1 MSRKSALMEEGNR
14 AYAALQWADGRT
26 QKEIATTFGVTTATV
41 CTAIEKFLR
50 RWTDAPVR
58 PEDGPSRYA
67 RGKVKAQ
74 VDERLGLV
82 PQALLNYMESL
93 TP

>member
-1 MSRKSALMEEGNR
+1 MSRRSALVEEGNR

-26 QKEIATTFGVTTATV
+26 QKEIATIFGVTTATV
-41 CTAIEKFLR
+41 CTSIEKFLR

-58 PEDGPSRYA
+58 PRDGPSRYA
-67 RGKVKAQ
+67 RGRVEAQ
-74 VDERLGLV
+74 VEERLRLV
-82 PQALLNYMESL
+82 PQALRNYMESL